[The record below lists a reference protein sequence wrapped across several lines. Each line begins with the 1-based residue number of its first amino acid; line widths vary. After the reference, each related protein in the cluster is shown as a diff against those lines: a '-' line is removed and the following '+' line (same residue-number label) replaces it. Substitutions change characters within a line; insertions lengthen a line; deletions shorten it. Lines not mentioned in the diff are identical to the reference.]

1 MNAAEFNTEM
11 GKLIER
17 AFSEGVARRKMSP
30 LELIG
35 TLECQ
40 KADCL
45 RNFQDLALI
54 AQAREK
60 RIVVPG
66 SSPFPPPS
74 LGS

>member
-17 AFSEGVARRKMSP
+17 AFSEGIARRKMSP

-45 RNFQDLALI
+45 RNFQDLARL
-54 AQAREK
+54 AQSREQ
-60 RIVVPG
+60 RIVTPG
-66 SSPFPPPS
+66 TIPFPPRP
-74 LGS
+74 GT